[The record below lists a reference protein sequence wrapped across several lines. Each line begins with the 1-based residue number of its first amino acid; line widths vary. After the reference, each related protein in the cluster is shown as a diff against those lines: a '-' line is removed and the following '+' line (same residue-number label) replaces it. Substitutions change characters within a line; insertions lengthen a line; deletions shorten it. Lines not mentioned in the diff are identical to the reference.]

1 MPRHATQGISLRVD
15 RLAAATESYK
25 LAAAAAA
32 EAAASPRARRARA
45 QRPQPPGHLRSMQG
59 AAGGTAAG
67 GVFITTFHLD
77 DNVRLTASHLWA

>member
-25 LAAAAAA
+25 LATAAA
-32 EAAASPRARRARA
+32 EAAASPRARRARV
-45 QRPQPPGHLRSMQG
+45 QRPQAPGHLRSMQG

-67 GVFITTFHLD
+67 GVFITKFHLD
-77 DNVRLTASHLWA
+77 DNVRLSASHRWA